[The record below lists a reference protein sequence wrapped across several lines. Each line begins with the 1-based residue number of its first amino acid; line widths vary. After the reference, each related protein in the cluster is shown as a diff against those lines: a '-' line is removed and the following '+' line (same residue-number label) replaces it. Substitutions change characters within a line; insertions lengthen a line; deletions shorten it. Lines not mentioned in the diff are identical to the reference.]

1 MENNNILQNLFLKQF
16 NDSNAIAYNKAF
28 VAGASDYS
36 FQLLDNAYRLAG
48 QHYARLKI
56 AIESNKCQSEH
67 CALELKQLKQLEE
80 APQASLDF
88 LSSIIAEL
96 TVTEESSFDPNND
109 YRYAAANSI
118 MAGRPGFSKT
128 DGYEV
133 YLDLLQDG
141 SQQIE
146 FRGRLFK
153 KQVNTFLNGSPITIE
168 VDDPLI
174 INNSSLKALIDSDT
188 SLVVSTPDIGSAMLL
203 LLPGTG
209 LFAQEMINENKE
221 LKGNAKISEE
231 FVLKNPDGSFDYEI
245 IDIGNGQGR
254 NVLKYDLGK
263 IDKKVNP
270 FINAEVAGLM
280 SSEQDVIAAWNV
292 YISKDTSVSEDAQMA
307 QDANAGNS
315 SWSYEL
321 DLPLQQEKKVLF
333 EIKYKEYFVKNYL
346 KQFITNQLPT
356 VKEDAAVFDLE
367 ENKQAQAEKFEKEN
381 NIKI

>member
-28 VAGASDYS
+28 VASSSDYS

-88 LSSIIAEL
+88 LSSVMAEL

-109 YRYAAANSI
+109 YRYAAANSV

-128 DGYEV
+128 DGYEA

-174 INNSSLKALIDSDT
+174 INNSSLK
-188 SLVVSTPDIGSAMLL
+188 VVSVSCE
-203 LLPGTG
+203 
-209 LFAQEMINENKE
+209 FATKPVINITDN
-221 LKGNAKISEE
+221 
-231 FVLKNPDGSFDYEI
+231 VVI
-245 IDIGNGQGR
+245 IYFLI
-254 NVLKYDLGK
+254 
-263 IDKKVNP
+263 
-270 FINAEVAGLM
+270 E
-280 SSEQDVIAAWNV
+280 
-292 YISKDTSVSEDAQMA
+292 
-307 QDANAGNS
+307 AN
-315 SWSYEL
+315 
-321 DLPLQQEKKVLF
+321 
-333 EIKYKEYFVKNYL
+333 I
-346 KQFITNQLPT
+346 
-356 VKEDAAVFDLE
+356 
-367 ENKQAQAEKFEKEN
+367 
-381 NIKI
+381 

>member
-16 NDSNAIAYNKAF
+16 NESNAIAYNQAF
-28 VAGASDYS
+28 VAGTSDYS

-88 LSSIIAEL
+88 LSSVINEL
-96 TVTEESSFDPNND
+96 STTEESSFDPNND
-109 YRYAAANSI
+109 YRYAAANSV
-118 MAGRPGFSKT
+118 MTGKPGFSKT
-128 DGYEV
+128 DGYEA

-153 KQVNTFLNGSPITIE
+153 KQVNTSLNGSPITIE

-174 INNSSLKALIDSDT
+174 INNSSLNALLDSDT

-221 LKGNAKISEE
+221 LKATAKISEE
-231 FVLKNPDGSFDYEI
+231 FVMKNADGSFDYEI
-245 IDIGNGQGR
+245 VDLGNNQGK
-254 NVLKYDLGK
+254 NVLKYDMDK
-263 IDKKVNP
+263 IEKKVTP

-292 YISKDTSVSEDAQMA
+292 YISKDTSVDEDDQMA
-307 QDANAGNS
+307 QDANAGDS
-315 SWSYEL
+315 SWSYKL
-321 DLPLQQEKKVLF
+321 DLPLRQENKVLF
-333 EIKYKEYFVKNYL
+333 EMEYKEYFMNNYL
-346 KQFITNQLPT
+346 KQFTTNMPPT
-356 VKEDAAVFDLE
+356 VKEDAVVFDLAE
-367 ENKQAQAEKFEKEN
+367 AKQAKAQKFLDDN
-381 NIKI
+381 DLN